1 MKKFYTPEK
10 FMLLVSF
17 IILTVA
23 SVLSFFL
30 EPCKTTIIPFPQ
42 YTVPFINSF
51 SALFCFFLF
60 FKPSFYKGQCLI
72 LIIQSITTTLTGY
85 EILGTFLYFAAIL
98 ILFCEGYFKNN
109 FKQKI
114 LFIIVCWFVV
124 TLGVI
129 PFGFHRFILEL
140 AVSLFFLGFYIF
152 LYSKLKDLLKS
163 LLPSNLIET
172 TVCLPPIGSKITL
185 SKFYLSERQIKIL
198 EDYMESKPSYSN
210 LAYKHCLSNSSV
222 KKEMSKIL
230 KIFGVSNAN
239 DLYFLLRQYELIYS

>member
-114 LFIIVCWFVV
+114 LFIIVCWFFV

-152 LYSKLKDLLKS
+152 LYSKLKDLLKKRGK
-163 LLPSNLIET
+163 L
-172 TVCLPPIGSKITL
+172 TVTEVVDIMMQLTDGMSAAHDHYIIHRDIKPQNVLCFIDKSDKNPHNGFSKYN
-185 SKFYLSERQIKIL
+185 K
-198 EDYMESKPSYSN
+198 
-210 LAYKHCLSNSSV
+210 
-222 KKEMSKIL
+222 
-230 KIFGVSNAN
+230 
-239 DLYFLLRQYELIYS
+239 